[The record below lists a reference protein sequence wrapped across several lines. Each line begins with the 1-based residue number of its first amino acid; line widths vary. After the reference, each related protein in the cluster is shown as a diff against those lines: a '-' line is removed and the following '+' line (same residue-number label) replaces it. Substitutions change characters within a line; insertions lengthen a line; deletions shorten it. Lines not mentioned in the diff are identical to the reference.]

1 MGQRSSRKQRPP
13 QDQCPDVG
21 ACAAGDPLGAA
32 DGRALVGSA
41 ARPDE
46 VVGFVPECAAPPRG
60 QLPPP
65 PWSPPPPSSAKA
77 RHLFRPSAP
86 EFGRPP
92 RSLDPP
98 PPPPPPPPSR
108 FGYEIQDLDGFLS
121 QASLQNPANIP
132 VVLASS
138 CVLYQTQKKSSR
150 NDYSL
155 SYKGDLDCLQKGST
169 NYLYDY
175 EKNEQI
181 FLPLGMVVNAV
192 FKNKGWLY
200 VQTPHGEEGY
210 VSARVCLPLGILPP
224 PPPPPPVIRPIP
236 SMPLCRTTRDN
247 YWGHMNA
254 CPPNKTDTEKLRD
267 TVSEG
272 GELRTRAAHRRRRG
286 VASGGGCRGHMRPEE
301 AAVDRLF
308 LKATA
313 ATSVA
318 STCGGGR
325 NRRGRY
331 GGGSGIQRE
340 TLLLIRSDY
349 HSAGCDTISVDKG
362 DVVALVS
369 HPLDDWFWVR
379 AHDGTEGFIPSA
391 VAGHGYI

>member
-1 MGQRSSRKQRPP
+1 MGQRSSRKQKPLVHSSTTPIDSSRGPP
-13 QDQCPDVG
+13 
-21 ACAAGDPLGAA
+21 AA
-32 DGRALVGSA
+32 DPNLAPGGRCSGGGVITA

-46 VVGFVPECAAPPRG
+46 VVGFVPECVMVGRG
-60 QLPPP
+60 ELAPP
-65 PWSPPPPSSAKA
+65 PWTPMEAPASSRGKA
-77 RHLFRPSAP
+77 RHLVHLAAPEPRRAPWPSAQP
-86 EFGRPP
+86 ANEP
-92 RSLDPP
+92 SPP
-98 PPPPPPPPSR
+98 PLPPPPPSR

-138 CVLYQTQKKSSR
+138 CVLYQTAKKSSR
-150 NDYSL
+150 
-155 SYKGDLDCLQKGST
+155 YKHS
-169 NYLYDY
+169 
-175 EKNEQI
+175 NEQI

-224 PPPPPPVIRPIP
+224 PPPPPPVRPTP
-236 SMPLCRTTRDN
+236 SVLSSRMTRDA
-247 YWGHMNA
+247 YWGHLHT

-272 GELRTRAAHRRRRG
+272 GELRTRAAHRRRRVVG
-286 VASGGGCRGHMRPEE
+286 GGGCRGHARPEE

-313 ATSVA
+313 AMSVA

-325 NRRGRY
+325 NRRGRW
-331 GGGSGIQRE
+331 GGGSGTQRE

-349 HSAGCDTISVDKG
+349 HGTGCDTISVDKG

-391 VAGHGYI
+391 VAGHGFI